1 MRNLGSPRYI
11 ISCSANEKVIQDR
24 YKEKNEIGEE
34 LGEEDVA
41 MLKEKATQA
50 ETDGNA
56 YRSCWSEFMQRVKEL
71 SFDTGTSKDSM
82 IKTVNKEFSAKV
94 MLVVHEKRIDVD
106 TACSNLAIKYNLL
119 YLSVYQLIRQE
130 VLAQTELGRALAESK
145 RAKSMDFGPV
155 VKNVDPYEE
164 REYSAVNYDQNLV
177 MELVK

>member
-82 IKTVNKEFSAKV
+82 IKTVNKVFSAKV